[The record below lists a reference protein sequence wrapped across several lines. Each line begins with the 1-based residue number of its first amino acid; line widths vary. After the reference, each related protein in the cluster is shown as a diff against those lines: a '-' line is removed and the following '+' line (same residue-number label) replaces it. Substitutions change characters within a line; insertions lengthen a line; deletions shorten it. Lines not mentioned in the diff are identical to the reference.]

1 MAIILDWKIRATQAR
16 CELTEQEFVDGQ
28 EFYTCIFEDP
38 ESDGFLRKDYAIE
51 SWEKIRDGIAP
62 PPFSFW
68 RSTYKAPIREESGKK
83 IDDHSVEGMIRRF
96 IEEDDSRTEN
106 ARYILALMLE
116 RKKTLIPTDVQQTET
131 RRLLFYEHEETGEV
145 FVVADPQLKLDEIEL
160 VQQEVADLLAAE
172 DRRVEGGDAA
182 ENDSSDDS
190 ESTTHEDGG
199 EDTTEEEK
207 NRSDQD
213 GEDATKAE

>member
-28 EFYTCIFEDP
+28 EFYTCIFDDS

-51 SWEKIRDGIAP
+51 SWEKIRNEITP

-68 RSTYKAPIREESGKK
+68 RSTYKAPIREDSGKK
-83 IDDHSVEGMIRRF
+83 IDDHSVEGMLRRF

-131 RRLLFYEHEETGEV
+131 RRLLFYEHEETSEV

-160 VQQEVADLLAAE
+160 VQEEVADLLAAE
-172 DRRVEGGDAA
+172 ERRAEGGDVA
-182 ENDSSDDS
+182 ENDPADDS
-190 ESTTHEDGG
+190 ESIADEDGG
-199 EDTTEEEK
+199 EETAEEEK
-207 NRSDQD
+207 DRPDQD
-213 GEDATKAE
+213 SEHTAEAE